1 MQNDPERRSD
11 VRGARADRYA
21 LGTRQARRCCAVAT
35 DAISQRSDLR
45 DIKESVVIRACR
57 VADIIDKTQAKYVER
72 HPDIRNSAQASFIQ
86 SPLAR
91 PRHPGP
97 LGISYIP
104 NQNGLRD
111 VSPRS
116 RSCSTTCGGE
126 DRIRIAPLTEN
137 TEKNAPMGADP
148 LIDSPL
154 SETPNSAIV
163 GGRSIASEPIDCS
176 IDVVEAALAG
186 ALSQAA
192 TAGQWELVARLAGEL
207 DARRR
212 ARSETIDLQA
222 ERAKRGQR

>member
-116 RSCSTTCGGE
+116 RSCSTTYGGE
-126 DRIRIAPLTEN
+126 DRIRIDPQAENAEKTSDITDVAEAPS
-137 TEKNAPMGADP
+137 AG
-148 LIDSPL
+148 
-154 SETPNSAIV
+154 SEGSNSANP
-163 GGRSIASEPIDCS
+163 GDRSNDSDPID
-176 IDVVEAALAG
+176 IVEAALST
-186 ALSQAA
+186 ALTQAA
-192 TAGQWELVARLAGEL
+192 AAGQWAAVGVLTRELE
-207 DARRR
+207 ARRK
-212 ARSETIDLQA
+212 ARSGAVDLAA
-222 ERAKRGQR
+222 ERTKRGRS